1 MEPHLA
7 TLFEAVADAVPDRPA
22 LIHGSIRRTWT
33 AFDDRAAR
41 VAGALVAAGLT
52 TQSKVG
58 LYLFNGPEYLEAQL
72 GILKMRGVPV
82 NVNYRYRDQ
91 ELVYLLTNSD
101 AEALVFHSSLADRV
115 GRVVGE
121 LDAIKLLI
129 QVADDD
135 SPLVPG
141 AVDYAGLIDG
151 HEPLPRIARSADD
164 IFLLYTGGT
173 TGMPKGV
180 MFRLGSWTGSFAAG
194 ALAQLDLD
202 PLTPLDDVPALVA
215 GLADEQRIVTVPCAP
230 LMHGT
235 GLTLGAMV
243 VQTVGATVVTL
254 ASRSFDAHELLANVH
269 EHAVTNLAI
278 VGDVFSRPIIKAID
292 ERAAAGDP
300 YDVTS
305 VRRIYSSGAMWSA
318 EVKQALLDRLP
329 NVALFD
335 IMNSSEGAMAT
346 QVTTH
351 DNAATTAVFLPNPTT
366 KVFTEDGR
374 EVLAG
379 SDQVGMVAAG
389 GNIPIG
395 YYKDPDKTARTFR
408 EIDGAMYSFPG
419 DMAKVAADGTLILLG
434 RGNQVINTGGE
445 KVFPEEV
452 EEAVK
457 RVAGVVDCLVVGVD
471 DERFGQ
477 AVTAV
482 VAAET
487 DAGVTGDDIVA
498 AVKNELAGYKAPRH
512 VVFVDVVPRAANG
525 KPDHAAARRRA
536 IIALHPDST
545 SPPAPVG

>member
-7 TLFEAVADAVPDRPA
+7 TLFEAVADAIPERTA
-22 LIHGSIRRTWT
+22 LIHGATRRTWA

-41 VAGALVAAGLT
+41 VATALVGAGLT

-115 GRVVGE
+115 GRVAAE
-121 LDAIKLLI
+121 LDDLKLLV

-141 AVDYAGLIDG
+141 AVRYEELVGG
-151 HEPLPRIARSADD
+151 HEPMARIARSADD

-180 MFRLGSWTGSFAAG
+180 IFRLGSWTESFAAG
-194 ALAQLDLD
+194 ALGQLGLD
-202 PLTPLDDVPALVA
+202 PATPLDAVPALVA

-235 GLTLGAMV
+235 GLTLGALV

-254 ASRSFDAHELLANVH
+254 TNRSFDAHELLANVD
-269 EHAVTNLAI
+269 EHGVTNLAI
-278 VGDVFSRPIIKAID
+278 VGDVFSKPIIKAID
-292 ERAAAGDP
+292 ERAATGQP

-305 VRRIYSSGAMWSA
+305 LQRIYSSGAMWSA
-318 EVKQALLDRLP
+318 EVKQGLLDRLP

-346 QVTTH
+346 QVATH
-351 DNAATTAVFLPNPTT
+351 DGAATTALFLPNPTT

-374 EVLAG
+374 EVQPG
-379 SDQVGMVAAG
+379 SDEVGMVAAG
-389 GNIPIG
+389 GNIPVG

-408 EIDGAMYSFPG
+408 EIDGLMYSFPG

-457 RVAGVVDCLVVGVD
+457 RVAGVLDCLVVGVD

-482 VAAET
+482 VAIEPGATVTAE
-487 DAGVTGDDIVA
+487 GVVA
-498 AVKNELAGYKAPRH
+498 AVKDELAGYKAPRH
-512 VVFVDVVPRAANG
+512 VVFVDTVPRAANG
-525 KPDHAAARRRA
+525 KPDHASARQHAVATLQRA
-536 IIALHPDST
+536 
-545 SPPAPVG
+545 